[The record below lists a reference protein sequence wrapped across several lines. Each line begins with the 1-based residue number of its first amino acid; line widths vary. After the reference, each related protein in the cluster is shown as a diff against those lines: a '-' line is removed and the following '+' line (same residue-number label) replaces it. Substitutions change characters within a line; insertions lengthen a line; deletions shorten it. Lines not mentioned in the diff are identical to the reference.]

1 MNGKRRP
8 NFRLIRVSSK
18 PAQRTRG
25 FLVAGH
31 QTLPV
36 SLGRSGIRANKR
48 EGDGST
54 PRGRFRLL
62 RLWWRADRTPFPY
75 TGLPSRRIRPDD
87 GWSEN
92 PQDRN
97 YNRPVK
103 VPAASGADRLW
114 REDHLYDFIIELSHN
129 TRPRIANRG
138 SAVFIHFAR
147 EGFKPTAGCVGL
159 KPSDLRRLLPR
170 LSRHTLIDIR

>member
-1 MNGKRRP
+1 MNGKRSP
-8 NFRLIRVSSK
+8 NFRLIRVRAK
-18 PAQRTRG
+18 PGDRTRG
-25 FLVAGH
+25 LLVMGAR
-31 QTLPV
+31 TLPV

-54 PRGRFRLL
+54 PRGRFRLI
-62 RLWWRADRTPFPY
+62 RLWWRADRVRYPSTALPF
-75 TGLPSRRIRPDD
+75 RRIRPDD

-103 VPAASGADRLW
+103 VPASSGADRLW
-114 REDHLYDFIIELSHN
+114 REDHLYDFIIELEHN
-129 TRPRIANRG
+129 TRPRVANLG

-159 KPSDLRRLLPR
+159 RPSDLKRLLPH